1 MSTRL
6 TRPHLWVVTVVMGAM
21 VILGAPP
28 SVRAQDNKAAL
39 KVDPF
44 FGGLQ
49 QQVPIEV
56 PAFRGLEPRLALA
69 YSSSAGNGLAGVG
82 WTLTGVGAIERG
94 QKGRGAPN
102 YDGADVFFLDG
113 QELVPCVGG
122 MISPS
127 CTTCPAGYTCYA
139 TRIEGFQRIGY
150 RASDDTWALW
160 EKDGTRV
167 SFAPTHRAST
177 PSQSCTSNTVSG
189 SSGAW
194 SGWSGYYL
202 TDLGGSGT
210 ALSATRYGEYGNESK
225 AMTIGGAAMS
235 SGGWSGWSGY
245 YLTDVT
251 ASGNTLTVQRYGEYG
266 NETRTIYLGGNITAT
281 DGGWSGWSGY
291 YVTDIAVSGT
301 AITLTRAGEYG
312 NETKTIS
319 LSNVVCTPTQTAL
332 GTFRWGQQSVADTSG
347 NTVNYAWWC
356 DGNPHLACYPDTVS
370 YNGTTVR
377 FWREARP
384 DPHNF
389 STGSGTVGR
398 QSYRLRSIDV
408 TVSGSR
414 ARAYKLG
421 YTTAPS
427 TGRSTLASVQQF
439 GRDATVDGAGGV
451 SGGTALPANSFGY
464 DGLAPATTT
473 CRLDSAV
480 VSGGMASNWG
490 ECTPYLH
497 AVSASGNAITF
508 SSGCGSGA
516 VTLNNVTVSGGLAQS
531 WGECTPWV
539 YQVTASG
546 NQLTF
551 HTNCGT
557 GTVTLSGATVSGGF
571 SPGWGECT
579 PYVDSVTASGN
590 TITFNSNCGAGAVT
604 VESTNTCAS
613 SPHAN
618 STYDGHGSGGH
629 GDSFADLDGD
639 GDNEYVT
646 RNNFTHYVTTYGP
659 TGVTNQTFTGCHGV
673 GAHGWTYTDVDGD
686 GKQEYVTR
694 TSSTH
699 YITRYVGGAC
709 VSQTFTGGHG
719 VGSHGWTYA
728 DIDGDG
734 KQEYVTRTGGTHYIT
749 RYTATG
755 LTNQTF
761 TNCHGVGSTGWSY
774 ADVDG
779 DGKQEYVTHSS
790 GTFYISRYG
799 ATGCVNQTFTGGF
812 GVGSD
817 GWTFADV
824 DGDGKQEY
832 VTRNGGTHLVTRFT
846 ARGLLNQT
854 ITGCHGLGSDG
865 WTYADVD
872 GDGQSDYLTRT
883 GSTHYRSRYTATGC
897 VNESFLAHGSG
908 TTGSTWVDIDGDRRA
923 DYVARSGG
931 KHYVTRYGWRPDT
944 LTSVT
949 GMFGSTSTIAYK
961 PATAWPNTNAVPAS
975 PTVAS
980 ITTSDGRGTSSTT
993 NYAYQGGL
1001 WSATERRFL
1010 GFRKVTTVVDAA
1022 GNYTETYYHQ
1032 HVGCIA
1038 KPEATYFR
1046 NAAGQIFTYSSYSY
1060 AENAAPPYTSLLT
1073 QRWDYE
1079 CNLDA
1084 SCRRLVTTLGYDTYG
1099 NVTASYEYGDYDV
1112 AGDER
1117 TTTRGYYPNTAAYI
1131 TGHPAYENV
1140 HAGIGTG
1147 GALKRQT
1154 LNTYDGGTTYA
1165 AAPGSRGLLTRRQR
1179 WLDQTGGYATRSFA
1193 YDAWGNRTSETD
1205 EVGATQTFTFDST
1218 YRMYRTRRC
1227 DALNHCQATTYDV
1240 VLGGVTSDTDPNSKT
1255 HSRTYDALGRLATE
1269 TPPMGGTIQYQYL
1282 SWGSPTAQR
1291 IRQILPDGSADGLWA
1306 EQYLDGAGRTYRW
1319 VREGGLERSQ
1329 LFFGLTTR
1337 TWKLSAWYAPASG
1350 PPTYQVYAYD
1360 GAGRMVRSTNPDGT
1374 FAEVSYGDGY
1384 VVRTNEVGDVRTE
1397 YQDGSGQIGRVVEW
1411 DGTTSRST
1419 SYNRDAL
1426 GRLVSTVDSAGA
1438 TSTSTWDSLDRR
1450 IATCDPDLGC
1460 WSYGY
1465 DLAGRQTSSTDA
1477 RGVTLTMTYDA
1488 GGRPLRRTRPDGTAV
1503 VWTYDEAGH
1512 GDGKG
1517 DRPTTVT
1524 WATGSDSFTYDATGR
1539 VTRNTRCVL
1548 GQCRTTSWTYDAL
1561 GRQTTVTYGD
1571 GEVVTTTY
1579 DSAGRL
1585 ASVPG
1590 YVTSAAWNPRD
1601 QLTAMTFANG
1611 TVQTY
1616 GYSATRGWL
1625 TSSLVTGSTALYQV
1639 NYNYDAAGRVISTA
1653 SMTDSS
1659 HNSGFTYD
1667 RLGRLTA
1674 VGGAQ
1679 AESFT
1684 YSPTGNIA
1692 SSTTLGAY
1700 TYGSSKVHAVTATA
1714 VTGAYAYDANGNL
1727 TSGGGRTLTWD
1738 ADNRL
1743 ASVTSGSGTST
1754 YSYDPDGQR
1763 IARQTAAG
1771 TTRFYGKLLEV
1782 APDGTVTKHVYAGPM
1797 VVARK
1802 STAGTFWMHQDRL
1815 GSIKLLTSA
1824 TGTPARHYTYS
1835 AFGRTTATTGTAPNV
1850 RGYGGHEADA
1860 DTGLV
1865 YMNARYYDPALGRFI
1880 SPDTVIPD
1888 PHNPQALNRYA
1899 YAYNNPISNIDP
1911 TGHVPVVA
1919 AVLAA
1924 VAAVGTEYFVVAVI
1938 GAAITTVGY
1947 LADDPV
1953 LMTIG
1958 GILSGFAGGANGL
1971 LLGGGTAGGVL
1982 GASVAA
1988 LTSPLSPLDPSI
2000 KRAIGWTYAAASF
2013 AAAQNAANAELD
2025 SLDAFSA
2032 AQCQAESGCAA
2043 ALVGQQN
2050 PTSARMAAYAASEKT
2065 GLSMTEIL
2073 QKAQVPGTDFYN
2085 TAFGLVGPGPGM
2097 MTKVLEATVGW
2108 IPSIRLHGIIHDGFG
2123 LVYNA
2128 FKIGP
2133 GYNYSG
2139 PSFFGLGNGNMLAGQ
2154 VEGLYRNGTFTIFG
2168 GLKIDTRREGRP

>member
-1 MSTRL
+1 MPRSLARPLVCALALLVISTH
-6 TRPHLWVVTVVMGAM
+6 PAHAQEKGA
-21 VILGAPP
+21 I
-28 SVRAQDNKAAL
+28 

-56 PAFRGLEPRLALA
+56 PAFHGIEPRLALS

-82 WTLTGVGAIERG
+82 WALSGVGAIERG
-94 QKGRGAPN
+94 TKGRGAPN
-102 YDGADVFFLDG
+102 YDAADVFFLDG
-113 QELVPCVGG
+113 QELVPCVAG
-122 MISPS
+122 MTSPS
-127 CTTCPAGYTCYA
+127 CTTCPAGYACYA

-150 RASDDTWALW
+150 RASDDSWALW
-160 EKDGTRV
+160 EKDGTKV
-167 SFAPTHRAST
+167 GFAPVHRASV
-177 PSQSCTSNTVSG
+177 PSQSCTTNTVSG

-194 SGWSGYYL
+194 TGYSGYYV
-202 TDLGGSGT
+202 TDLSGSGT
-210 ALSATRYGEYGNESK
+210 ALSATRYGEYGNETK
-225 AMTIGGAAMS
+225 AMTIGGAAM
-235 SGGWSGWSGY
+235 GTGAWTGWSGY
-245 YLTDVT
+245 YVTDVT
-251 ASGNTLTVQRYGEYG
+251 ASGNAVTVQRYGEYG
-266 NETRTIYLGGNITAT
+266 YETRTINLGGNITAT

-291 YVTDIAVSGT
+291 YIVDIAVSGT
-301 AITLTRAGEYG
+301 AITLTRYGEYG
-312 NETKTIS
+312 YEYKTIT
-319 LSNVVCTPTQTAL
+319 LSNVVCTPTQTAI
-332 GTFRWGQQSVADTSG
+332 GTYRWGQQSVTDTSG
-347 NTVNYAWWC
+347 NAVTYNWWC
-356 DGNPHLACYPDTVS
+356 DGSPHLACYPDTVT

-377 FWREARP
+377 LWREARP
-384 DPHNF
+384 DPYSF
-389 STGSGTVGR
+389 TTGSGTVGR
-398 QSYRLRSIDV
+398 SSYRLRSIDV
-408 TVSGSR
+408 TVGGSR
-414 ARAYKLG
+414 ARAYKLT
-421 YTTAPS
+421 YATAPS
-427 TGRSTLASVQQF
+427 TGRSTLTSVQQF
-439 GRDATVDGAGGV
+439 GRDATVDAAGAV
-451 SGGTALPANSFGY
+451 SGGTALPANGFGY

-480 VSGGMASNWG
+480 VSGGLAPNWG
-490 ECTPYLH
+490 ECTPYLS
-497 AVSASGNAITF
+497 AVSAGGNTLTLTN
-508 SSGCGSGA
+508 GCGSGA
-516 VTLNNVTVSGGLAQS
+516 VTFANVTLSGGLAQS

-551 HTNCGT
+551 VTGCGS

-571 SPGWGECT
+571 NPGWGECA
-579 PYVDSVTASGN
+579 PYVDSVSTSGN
-590 TITFNSNCGAGAVT
+590 TITFNSSCGAGTVT
-604 VESTNTCAS
+604 VDSSNACAS
-613 SPHAN
+613 SPHQNA
-618 STYDGHGSGGH
+618 TYDGHGSGGN
-629 GDSFADLDGD
+629 GDTFADLDGD

-646 RNNFTHYVTTYGP
+646 RNNGTHYVTTYGP
-659 TGVTNQTFTGCHGV
+659 TGVTNQTYTGCHGV
-673 GAHGWTYTDVDGD
+673 GSSGWTYADVDGD

-694 TSSTH
+694 SGSTH
-699 YITRYVGGAC
+699 YITRYVGGVC
-709 VSQTFTGGHG
+709 VNQTWAGGHG

-734 KQEYVTRTGGTHYIT
+734 KQEYVTRTNGTHYIT
-749 RYTATG
+749 RYTPTG
-755 LTNQTF
+755 LSSQTF
-761 TNCHGVGSTGWSY
+761 TNCHGVGSTGWTY
-774 ADVDG
+774 ADIDG

-799 ATGCVNQTFTGGF
+799 ATGCVNQSFTGGY

-817 GWTFADV
+817 GWTFADI

-832 VTRNGGTHLVTRFT
+832 VTRTGGTHMVTRFT
-846 ARGLLNQT
+846 ARGLVNQAF
-854 ITGCHGLGSDG
+854 TGCHGRGADG

-908 TTGSTWVDIDGDRRA
+908 TTGSTWVDVDGDRRA
-923 DYVARSGG
+923 DYVARSGS

-944 LTSVT
+944 LTSVA
-949 GMFGSTSTIAYK
+949 GMFGSTSTIVYK
-961 PATAWPNTNAVPAS
+961 PATAWANTNAVPAS

-993 NYAYQGGL
+993 SYAYQGGL

-1038 KPEATYFR
+1038 KPEVTYFR
-1046 NAAGQIFTYSSYSY
+1046 NSAGQIFTYSSYTY
-1060 AENAAPPYTSLLT
+1060 AENAAPPYTSLMT
-1073 QRWDYE
+1073 ERWDYE

-1099 NVTASYEYGDYDV
+1099 NATATYEYGDYDV

-1117 TTTRGYYPNTAAYI
+1117 TTVRGYYPNTAAYI
-1131 TGHPAYENV
+1131 AVRPAYENV
-1140 HAGIGTG
+1140 YVGIGTG

-1154 LNTYDGGTTYA
+1154 LNTYDGGASYTTP
-1165 AAPGSRGLLTRRQR
+1165 PGARGLLTRQQR
-1179 WLDQTGGYATRSFA
+1179 WLDQTGGYASRSYA

-1205 EVGATQTFTFDST
+1205 EVGATQTFAYDAT
-1218 YRMYRTRRC
+1218 YHLFRTQRC
-1227 DALNHCQATTYDV
+1227 DALGHCQATAYDT
-1240 VLGGVTSDTDPNSKT
+1240 VLGGVTSETDPNGKSRT
-1255 HSRTYDALGRLATE
+1255 RTYDALGRLATE
-1269 TPPMGGTIQYQYL
+1269 TQPMGGTSQYQYL
-1282 SWGSPTAQR
+1282 SWGTPTAQR

-1306 EQYLDGAGRTYRW
+1306 EEYLDGAGRTYRW
-1319 VREGGLERSQ
+1319 VREGGFERQ
-1329 LFFGLTTR
+1329 QQFFGLTTR
-1337 TWKLSAWYAPASG
+1337 TWKLSAWYAPATEA
-1350 PPTYQVYAYD
+1350 PAYQVYAYD

-1397 YQDGSGQIGRVVEW
+1397 YQDGSGQVGRVVEW
-1411 DGTTSRST
+1411 DGAASRTTLYT
-1419 SYNRDAL
+1419 HDAL
-1426 GRLVSTVDSAGA
+1426 GRLIATVDSAGA

-1450 IATCDPDLGC
+1450 IQTCDPDLGC

-1488 GGRPLRRTRPDGTAV
+1488 VGRPLRRTRPDGTAV
-1503 VWTYDEAGH
+1503 IWTYDQTGH

-1517 DRPTTVT
+1517 DRPTSVT
-1524 WATGSDSFTYDATGR
+1524 WSTGNDSFTYDATGR
-1539 VTRNTRCVL
+1539 VTSNTRCVL

-1561 GRQTTVTYGD
+1561 GRQTAVTYGD

-1579 DSAGRL
+1579 DSLGRL
-1585 ASVPG
+1585 AAVPG
-1590 YVTSAAWNPRD
+1590 YVTAATWNARD

-1611 TVQTY
+1611 TAQSFA
-1616 GYSATRGWL
+1616 YSATRGWL
-1625 TSSLVTGSTALYQV
+1625 TSSSVTAGATSLYQIA
-1639 NYNYDAAGRVISTA
+1639 YGYDAAGRVTSSSST
-1653 SMTDSS
+1653 TDALQ
-1659 HNSGFTYD
+1659 NSTFAYD

-1679 AESFT
+1679 AESFAYT
-1684 YSPTGNIA
+1684 PTGNIA
-1692 SSTTLGAY
+1692 SSSTLGAY
-1700 TYGSSKVHAVTATA
+1700 SYGTGKVHAVTATA
-1714 VTGAYAYDANGNL
+1714 TSGAYAYDANGNV

-1743 ASVTSGSGTST
+1743 ATMSAAGGTST

-1782 APDGTVTKHVYAGPM
+1782 GADGTVVKHVYAGPM

-1815 GSIKLLTSA
+1815 GSIKLMTSA
-1824 TGTPARHYTYS
+1824 TGTAARHYDYS
-1835 AFGRTTATTGTAPNV
+1835 AYGRTTTTAGTAANV
-1850 RGYGGHEADA
+1850 RGFGGHEADA
-1860 DTGLV
+1860 DSGLV
-1865 YMNARYYDPALGRFI
+1865 YMNARYYDPALGRFL
-1880 SPDTVIPD
+1880 SPDTMVPD
-1888 PHNPQALNRYA
+1888 PINPQALNRYA

-1924 VAAVGTEYFVVAVI
+1924 VAAYGTEYFVVAVI

-1947 LADDPV
+1947 LAEDPV

-1958 GILSGFAGGANGL
+1958 GILTGFAGGANGL
-1971 LLGGGTAGGVL
+1971 LLGGGTAGGIL

-2000 KRAIGWTYAAASF
+2000 KRAVGWAYAAASF
-2013 AAAQNAANAELD
+2013 AAAQADASNKLAD
-2025 SLDAFSA
+2025 LDARSA
-2032 AQCQAESGCAA
+2032 AQCQSEPGCAG
-2043 ALVGQQN
+2043 ALQGQQN
-2050 PTSARMAAYAASEKT
+2050 ATSARMAAYSASEKT
-2065 GLSMTEIL
+2065 GLSMTDIL
-2073 QKAQVPGTDFYN
+2073 TKAKVPGTDFYN

-2097 MTKVLEATVGW
+2097 MTEILEATVGW

-2128 FKIGP
+2128 WHVGP

-2154 VEGLYRNGTFTIFG
+2154 VEGLYRNGTFNIFG
-2168 GLKIDTRREGRP
+2168 GLKVDTRRDGRP

>member
-497 AVSASGNAITF
+497 AVSAGGNAITF

-590 TITFNSNCGAGAVT
+590 TITFNSNCGTGAVT
-604 VESTNTCAS
+604 VESTNACAS

-854 ITGCHGLGSDG
+854 ITGCHGRGSDG

-1517 DRPTTVT
+1517 DRPTSVT

-1561 GRQTTVTYGD
+1561 GRQTDGD
-1571 GEVVTTTY
+1571 LRRRRGGDHDLRQRWAPGLGAGLRHLRGVEPAR
-1579 DSAGRL
+1579 SADRDDLRQRHGPDLRLQRDPRL
-1585 ASVPG
+1585 ADLVAGDRLDRALPG
-1590 YVTSAAWNPRD
+1590 QLQLRRRGSRDLDRVDDRLVAQLRVHLRSPGPVDRGRRRPGRVVHVQPDRQHRVEHDARRLHLRLEQGPRGDRDRGDRRLRLRRQRQPHQRWRPDLDLGRRQPPGLGDLGQRHQHVQLRSRRAAHRPPDRGRHHAVLRQAPRGRARRHRD
-1601 QLTAMTFANG
+1601 QARLRRADGGRAQEHRRHVLDAPG
-1611 TVQTY
+1611 SPGLDQAPDLGHRHPRAPLHLLGVRPHHRDHRHRAQRPRLRRPR
-1616 GYSATRGWL
+1616 GRRRHRAGLHERPLLRPGAGSVHLARHGHPGSAQPAGAQPLRLRLQQPDQQHRPDRARAGGGGGLGGGGRGGHRVL
-1625 TSSLVTGSTALYQV
+1625 R
-1639 NYNYDAAGRVISTA
+1639 GRG
-1653 SMTDSS
+1653 DRRGD
-1659 HNSGFTYD
+1659 HHRRLPGRRSGAHDD
-1667 RLGRLTA
+1667 RRHPQRLRRRRQRPAPRRRYRGRSPGRERRRADLTA
-1674 VGGAQ
+1674 VTARSQHQTGDRLDLRGGQ
-1679 AESFT
+1679 LRRGAE
-1684 YSPTGNIA
+1684 
-1692 SSTTLGAY
+1692 
-1700 TYGSSKVHAVTATA
+1700 
-1714 VTGAYAYDANGNL
+1714 
-1727 TSGGGRTLTWD
+1727 R
-1738 ADNRL
+1738 
-1743 ASVTSGSGTST
+1743 
-1754 YSYDPDGQR
+1754 GQR
-1763 IARQTAAG
+1763 RAR
-1771 TTRFYGKLLEV
+1771 
-1782 APDGTVTKHVYAGPM
+1782 
-1797 VVARK
+1797 
-1802 STAGTFWMHQDRL
+1802 
-1815 GSIKLLTSA
+1815 
-1824 TGTPARHYTYS
+1824 
-1835 AFGRTTATTGTAPNV
+1835 
-1850 RGYGGHEADA
+1850 
-1860 DTGLV
+1860 
-1865 YMNARYYDPALGRFI
+1865 
-1880 SPDTVIPD
+1880 
-1888 PHNPQALNRYA
+1888 
-1899 YAYNNPISNIDP
+1899 
-1911 TGHVPVVA
+1911 
-1919 AVLAA
+1919 
-1924 VAAVGTEYFVVAVI
+1924 
-1938 GAAITTVGY
+1938 
-1947 LADDPV
+1947 
-1953 LMTIG
+1953 
-1958 GILSGFAGGANGL
+1958 
-1971 LLGGGTAGGVL
+1971 
-1982 GASVAA
+1982 
-1988 LTSPLSPLDPSI
+1988 
-2000 KRAIGWTYAAASF
+2000 
-2013 AAAQNAANAELD
+2013 
-2025 SLDAFSA
+2025 
-2032 AQCQAESGCAA
+2032 
-2043 ALVGQQN
+2043 
-2050 PTSARMAAYAASEKT
+2050 
-2065 GLSMTEIL
+2065 
-2073 QKAQVPGTDFYN
+2073 
-2085 TAFGLVGPGPGM
+2085 
-2097 MTKVLEATVGW
+2097 
-2108 IPSIRLHGIIHDGFG
+2108 
-2123 LVYNA
+2123 
-2128 FKIGP
+2128 
-2133 GYNYSG
+2133 
-2139 PSFFGLGNGNMLAGQ
+2139 
-2154 VEGLYRNGTFTIFG
+2154 
-2168 GLKIDTRREGRP
+2168 